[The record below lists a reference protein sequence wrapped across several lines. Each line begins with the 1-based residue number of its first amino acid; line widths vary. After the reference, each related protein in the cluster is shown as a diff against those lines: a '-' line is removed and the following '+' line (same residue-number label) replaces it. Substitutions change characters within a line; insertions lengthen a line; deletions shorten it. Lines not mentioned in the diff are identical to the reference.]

1 MHWRER
7 EDREKAG
14 GGASQE
20 EGTSVKDAMGEKR
33 SYEKKSLWEGWDFVS
48 SGYCFIP
55 EAKTIPG
62 ILGHLVESVV

>member
-20 EGTSVKDAMGEKR
+20 EGTSVKDAMGKSAPTRRNR
-33 SYEKKSLWEGWDFVS
+33 SGR
-48 SGYCFIP
+48 
-55 EAKTIPG
+55 AG
-62 ILGHLVESVV
+62 ILSPLVTALSLKLKQFQGYRGI